1 MRGTVVNAFDLLL
14 SYVGARHSRSSE
26 AALAAALYQPPSI
39 AAEAATLSITLN
51 CCLHYLQERKR
62 NTCSISRYL
71 LTGEVMPITQQL
83 TTRILS
89 FRPSQSLMAPGF

>member
-39 AAEAATLSITLN
+39 ASQKRQPFP
-51 CCLHYLQERKR
+51 LHS
-62 NTCSISRYL
+62 T
-71 LTGEVMPITQQL
+71 VVF
-83 TTRILS
+83 TTSKDENAIHVVL
-89 FRPSQSLMAPGF
+89 